1 MQLRLIL
8 KWRYIRVHH
17 LAFAVGQKCDRP
29 YDKKRDRLSPIH
41 IHRRSSAVAKKSDRP
56 YDQKCDRPSSMIKLN
71 HSSES

>member
-1 MQLRLIL
+1 MKRS
-8 KWRYIRVHH
+8 YPE
-17 LAFAVGQKCDRP
+17 GNRP
-29 YDKKRDRLSPIH
+29 YDKKCDRLSPIH